1 MPYLSPWTALLPPP
15 AQGPDG
21 GLRLREARG
30 WRRVGSMGTQ
40 ETKTPNAAPAAGE
53 TMEGGDIRL
62 HLKLSLTDGE
72 KRPFFG
78 PGVLELLRDVRE
90 TGSIQQAARKMG
102 LSYVKALKILRQTEE
117 GFGRPFLLR
126 RKGGSDRGK
135 SELTPFGAR
144 FLDRFEAFRAEAER
158 DLSGRFAAL
167 VSEAFDRADGT
178 GAEP

>member
-1 MPYLSPWTALLPPP
+1 
-15 AQGPDG
+15 
-21 GLRLREARG
+21 
-30 WRRVGSMGTQ
+30 MGTG
-40 ETKTPNAAPAAGE
+40 ETKSPNAARAAGE
-53 TMEGGDIRL
+53 TPERGDIRL
-62 HLKLSLTDGE
+62 HLKLSLTDGQ
-72 KRPFFG
+72 KRTFFG

-90 TGSIQQAARKMG
+90 TGSIQRAARKMG

-135 SELTPFGAR
+135 SELTPFGAS
-144 FLDRFEAFRAEAER
+144 FLDRYEAFSAEAER

-167 VSEAFDRADGT
+167 VSEAFGDPDAT